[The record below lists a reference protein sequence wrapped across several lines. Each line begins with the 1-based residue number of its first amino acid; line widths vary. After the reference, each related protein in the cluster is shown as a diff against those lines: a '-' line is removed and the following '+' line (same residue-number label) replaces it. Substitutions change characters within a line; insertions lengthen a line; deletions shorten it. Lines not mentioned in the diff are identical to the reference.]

1 MRGSAVAKWAEPT
14 QKIELLLAES
24 GNFDERLGS
33 RQHREQTQKQ
43 DLLERIEHLAG
54 LARIRQIPEMIQK
67 NNRFAERPEF
77 RRRLRHRNPPPIES
91 EDHDRFSTL
100 RVCHALLS
108 PDCPGGD
115 RLAHCVCPVLMVC
128 DQFRQL
134 Q

>member
-54 LARIRQIPEMIQK
+54 LARIRQI
-67 NNRFAERPEF
+67 RPSPQ
-77 RRRLRHRNPPPIES
+77 PPRTARKSSPS
-91 EDHDRFSTL
+91 VS
-100 RVCHALLS
+100 LL
-108 PDCPGGD
+108 
-115 RLAHCVCPVLMVC
+115 
-128 DQFRQL
+128 
-134 Q
+134 

>member
-54 LARIRQIPEMIQK
+54 LAGSAK
-67 NNRFAERPEF
+67 S
-77 RRRLRHRNPPPIES
+77 LK
-91 EDHDRFSTL
+91 
-100 RVCHALLS
+100 
-108 PDCPGGD
+108 
-115 RLAHCVCPVLMVC
+115 
-128 DQFRQL
+128 
-134 Q
+134 